1 MRKTLLLAVLLGSV
15 GAPAA
20 HAQSANLSP
29 RVDKLEKEMR
39 AVQRKVF
46 PGGSTQFLEPE
57 IAAPVRDVDQA
68 GSPASTPLADLSA
81 RVSALES
88 QLQSLTGQIE
98 QNSYKTRQLDE
109 AFKAY
114 KAEMDARLKA
124 LEGGGEPVSTPGAVS
139 GTGSVKPPAVSSV
152 APTKPSGDR
161 KAALEAIQKPTSSD
175 PGEDAYLYGYR
186 LWEAKFYPEAQA
198 QLKLMVEKY
207 PKHSR
212 VTFAQ
217 NLLGRAY
224 LDEGKPALAAV
235 AFYDNYQK
243 QPKGARAPDSL
254 FHLGQSLTR
263 LKKLPDACKVFDEFD
278 QVYGATATA
287 SLKAQVVK
295 GRTEAKCK

>member
-114 KAEMDARLKA
+114 KAEMDARLKV

-139 GTGSVKPPAVSSV
+139 GTGSVKPPVVIGDVSRPEPITV
-152 APTKPSGDR
+152 
-161 KAALEAIQKPTSSD
+161 E
-175 PGEDAYLYGYR
+175 
-186 LWEAKFYPEAQA
+186 WAKYA
-198 QLKLMVEKY
+198 
-207 PKHSR
+207 
-212 VTFAQ
+212 
-217 NLLGRAY
+217 
-224 LDEGKPALAAV
+224 
-235 AFYDNYQK
+235 
-243 QPKGARAPDSL
+243 
-254 FHLGQSLTR
+254 QSLTD
-263 LKKLPDACKVFDEFD
+263 KP
-278 QVYGATATA
+278 
-287 SLKAQVVK
+287 VK
-295 GRTEAKCK
+295 GMLTGPVTILCWSFPREDVTRETIAKQIALLRSIRIGTA